1 MFNPMTAWIDAAFF
15 CADAQRVVALR
26 VMRIAAGGA
35 SAKRETQR
43 MVAEKVAAFGEA
55 QIAAAVALAS
65 GMSVKAA
72 AKRAEAPYRRRVRA
86 NRKRLLK

>member
-1 MFNPMTAWIDAAFF
+1 MLNPMTAWMDAALF
-15 CADAQRVVALR
+15 CADAQRVIALR
-26 VMRIAAGGA
+26 MMRIAAGGA
-35 SAKRETQR
+35 LAKRETQR
-43 MVAEKVAAFGEA
+43 MVSEKVAAFGEA
-55 QIAAAVALAS
+55 QMAAVAALAS